1 LVVIITTNKII
12 SGIIIIYKPPALP
25 PPSPAADAEAD
36 EDKAVPAAEAAV
48 GAAMAGFDAAVIASI
63 LWVRGGN
70 QGRSTWGG
78 WGLGRRK
85 WGGELGGGEVEGGE
99 GEIVERN
106 EGGPDE
112 ALHFLALVLREVLAM
127 LSHDRIETTR
137 ESQTRMG
144 YVTYLHIIV

>member
-1 LVVIITTNKII
+1 
-12 SGIIIIYKPPALP
+12 
-25 PPSPAADAEAD
+25 
-36 EDKAVPAAEAAV
+36 
-48 GAAMAGFDAAVIASI
+48 MARFDSAVIASI

-112 ALHFLALVLREVLAM
+112 ALHFLALVLQEVLAM
-127 LSHDRIETTR
+127 LSHDRIQITR